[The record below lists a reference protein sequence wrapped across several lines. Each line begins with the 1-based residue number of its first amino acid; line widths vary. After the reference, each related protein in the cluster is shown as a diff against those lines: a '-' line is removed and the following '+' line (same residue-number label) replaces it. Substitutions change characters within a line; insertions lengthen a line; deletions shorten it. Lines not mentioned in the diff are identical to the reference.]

1 VSFEFLIVKKMN
13 NPPKKLCVFPNDPI
27 KSYFEKGEIK
37 SRYYNPKNF
46 FDEVHIISFTDSDI
60 DEEKVSTIAGDAVL
74 KIHAIGKIRIKERER
89 HVDHIVDLVKE
100 ICPDVIR
107 SYNPYLEGWF
117 AAKCSEKLN
126 IPFLLS
132 LHTQYD
138 HNRKLAMKT
147 NLKKFFALKYTEK
160 YIEPFVLKKAD
171 KIIIVFRI
179 IEPYVIKHNCKKP
192 EVLYNKIDY
201 KKFEES
207 HVVTELL
214 SPLVISVGNLIKEK
228 NHQCIIK
235 AMKNVNAYCLIIGKG
250 KEYENI
256 MKLIKKEKLEG
267 KVIIKNM
274 VPYDE
279 IQNYYRSAK
288 VFALAYDP
296 NLEGLPMPVIEA
308 MATGIPVVIPEPNKE
323 FSDGL
328 ENIAVFAKRT
338 PNSFAEK
345 ISKLLSNEN
354 FYNEVSVKCKNK
366 ALEFDQE
373 KIEKREKEIYEELIT
388 KNSS

>member
-1 VSFEFLIVKKMN
+1 M
-13 NPPKKLCVFPNDPI
+13 KLCIFPNDPI
-27 KSYFEKGEIK
+27 IAYYEKGEIK
-37 SRYYNPKNF
+37 ERYFNPKNF
-46 FDEVHIISFTDSDI
+46 FDEIHVISFIEKDV
-60 DEEKVSTIAGDAVL
+60 DESFVQLLAGNAVL
-74 KIHAIGKIRIKERER
+74 KIHSVGKIRIKEREQY
-89 HVDHIVDLVKE
+89 VKKIIDIVKE
-100 ICPDVIR
+100 IQPDIIR

-117 AAKCSEKLN
+117 AARCADYLK

-138 HNRKLAMKT
+138 YNRKLVMKT
-147 NLKKFFALKYTEK
+147 DLKKFFALKYTEK

-179 IEPYVIKHNCKKP
+179 IEPYVIKHNGKKP

-207 HVVTELL
+207 HAVTELP
-214 SPLVISVGNLIKEK
+214 SSLVISVGNLIKEK

-235 AMKNVNAYCLIIGKG
+235 AMKNVDAYCLIIGRG

-267 KVIIKNM
+267 KVIVKNM

-296 NLEGLPMPVIEA
+296 DLEGLPMPVIEA
-308 MATGIPVVIPEPNKE
+308 MATGIPVVIPELNKE

-338 PNSFAEK
+338 PDSFAEK

-373 KIEKREKEIYEELIT
+373 KIEKREREIYEELIA

>member
-1 VSFEFLIVKKMN
+1 M
-13 NPPKKLCVFPNDPI
+13 KLCIFPNDPI
-27 KSYFEKGEIK
+27 IAYYEKGEIK
-37 SRYYNPKNF
+37 ERYFNPKNF
-46 FDEVHIISFTDSDI
+46 FDEIHVISFIEKDV
-60 DEEKVSTIAGDAVL
+60 DESFVQLLAGNAVL
-74 KIHAIGKIRIKERER
+74 KIHSVGKIRIKEREQY
-89 HVDHIVDLVKE
+89 VKKIIDIVKE
-100 ICPDVIR
+100 IQPDIIR

-117 AAKCSEKLN
+117 AARCADYLK

-138 HNRKLAMKT
+138 YNRKLAMKT
-147 NLKKFFALKYTEK
+147 DLKKFFALKYTEK

-171 KIIIVFRI
+171 KIVIVFRI
-179 IEPYVIKHNCKKP
+179 IEPYVIKHNGKKP

-201 KKFEES
+201 KKFAES
-207 HVVTELL
+207 HVVTELP
-214 SPLVISVGNLIKEK
+214 SPLVISVGNLIKAK

-235 AMKNVNAYCLIIGKG
+235 AMKNVDACCLIIGKG

-323 FSDGL
+323 LSDGL
-328 ENIAVFAKRT
+328 ENIAVLAKRT

-373 KIEKREKEIYEELIT
+373 KIEKREREIYEELIT
-388 KNSS
+388 KEFLT

>member
-1 VSFEFLIVKKMN
+1 L
-13 NPPKKLCVFPNDPI
+13 KLCIFPNDPI
-27 KSYFEKGEIK
+27 IAYYEKGEIK
-37 SRYYNPKNF
+37 ERYFNPKNF
-46 FDEVHIISFTDSDI
+46 FDEIHVISFIEKDV
-60 DEEKVSTIAGDAVL
+60 DESFVQLLAGNAVL
-74 KIHAIGKIRIKERER
+74 KIHSVGKIRIKEREQY
-89 HVDHIVDLVKE
+89 VKKIIDIVKE
-100 ICPDVIR
+100 IQPDIIR

-117 AAKCSEKLN
+117 AARCADYLK

-138 HNRKLAMKT
+138 YNRKLAMKT
-147 NLKKFFALKYTEK
+147 DLKKFFALKYTEK

-171 KIIIVFRI
+171 KIVIVFRI
-179 IEPYVIKHNCKKP
+179 IEPYVIKHNGKKP

-201 KKFEES
+201 KKFAES
-207 HVVTELL
+207 HVVTELP
-214 SPLVISVGNLIKEK
+214 SPLVISVGNLIKAK

-235 AMKNVNAYCLIIGKG
+235 AMKNVDACCLIIGKG

-323 FSDGL
+323 LSDGL
-328 ENIAVFAKRT
+328 ENIAVLAKRT

-373 KIEKREKEIYEELIT
+373 KIEKREREIYEELIT
-388 KNSS
+388 KEFLT

>member
-1 VSFEFLIVKKMN
+1 MN

-74 KIHAIGKIRIKERER
+74 KIHAIGKIQIKERER

-147 NLKKFFALKYTEK
+147 DLKKFFALKYTEK

-179 IEPYVIKHNCKKP
+179 IEPYVIKHNGKNP

-207 HVVTELL
+207 HVVTELP
-214 SPLVISVGNLIKEK
+214 SPLVISVGNLTKEK

-235 AMKNVNAYCLIIGKG
+235 AMKNVDAYCLIIGKG

-345 ISKLLSNEN
+345 ISKLFSNEN

-373 KIEKREKEIYEELIT
+373 KIEKREKEIYEELIAKKT
-388 KNSS
+388 QIN

>member
-1 VSFEFLIVKKMN
+1 M
-13 NPPKKLCVFPNDPI
+13 KLCIFPNDPI
-27 KSYFEKGEIK
+27 IAYYEKGEIK
-37 SRYYNPKNF
+37 ERYFNPKNF
-46 FDEVHIISFTDSDI
+46 FDEIHVISFIEKDV
-60 DEEKVSTIAGDAVL
+60 DESFVQLLAGNAVL
-74 KIHAIGKIRIKERER
+74 KIHSVGKIRIKEREQY
-89 HVDHIVDLVKE
+89 VKKIIDIVKE
-100 ICPDVIR
+100 IQPDIIR

-117 AAKCSEKLN
+117 AARCADYLK

-138 HNRKLAMKT
+138 YNRKLAMKT
-147 NLKKFFALKYTEK
+147 DLKKFFALKYTEK

-171 KIIIVFRI
+171 KIVIVFRI
-179 IEPYVIKHNCKKP
+179 IEPYVIKHNGKKP

-201 KKFEES
+201 KKFAES
-207 HVVTELL
+207 HVVTELP
-214 SPLVISVGNLIKEK
+214 SPLVISVGNLIKAK

-235 AMKNVNAYCLIIGKG
+235 AMKNVDACCLIIGKG

-323 FSDGL
+323 LSDGL
-328 ENIAVFAKRT
+328 ENIAVLAKRT

-373 KIEKREKEIYEELIT
+373 KIEKREREIYEELMA
-388 KNSS
+388 

>member
-1 VSFEFLIVKKMN
+1 M
-13 NPPKKLCVFPNDPI
+13 KLCIFPNDPI
-27 KSYFEKGEIK
+27 RAYFEKGEIK
-37 SRYYNPKNF
+37 QRYFNPQNF
-46 FDEVHIISFTDSDI
+46 FDEVHVISFTEQDI
-60 DEEKVSTIAGDAVL
+60 DEDKVKSIVGTARL
-74 KIHAIGKIRIKERER
+74 KIHSVGKIRIKEREQY
-89 HVDHIVDLVKE
+89 VKKIIDIVKE
-100 ICPDVIR
+100 IQPDIIR

-117 AAKCSEKLN
+117 AARCADYLK

-138 HNRKLAMKT
+138 YNRKLAMKT

-171 KIIIVFRI
+171 KIIMVFRI
-179 IEPYVIKHNCKKP
+179 IEPYVIKHNGKKP

-201 KKFEES
+201 KKFKES
-207 HVVTELL
+207 HVVKELP
-214 SPLVISVGNLIKEK
+214 SPLVISVGNFIKEK

-256 MKLIKKEKLEG
+256 MRLIKKEKLED
-267 KVIIKNM
+267 KIIIKNM
-274 VPYDE
+274 IPYDE

-308 MATGIPVVIPEPNKE
+308 MATGIPVVIPEPNKD

-328 ENIAVFAKRT
+328 EKVAVFAERT

-345 ISKLLSNEN
+345 ISKLLSDES
-354 FYNEVSVKCKNK
+354 FYNEISVKCKNK
-366 ALEFDQE
+366 ALEFDHE
-373 KIEKREKEIYEELIT
+373 KIEKREREIYEELIV

>member
-1 VSFEFLIVKKMN
+1 MN

-37 SRYYNPKNF
+37 QRYFNPQNL
-46 FDEVHIISFTDSDI
+46 FDEIHIISFIDRDI
-60 DEEKVSTIAGDAVL
+60 DEDKVKSIAGTAIL
-74 KIHAIGKIRIKERER
+74 KIHSVGKIRIKKREQY
-89 HVDHIVDLVKE
+89 VKKIIDIVRE
-100 ICPDVIR
+100 IQPDIIR

-117 AAKCSEKLN
+117 AARCADYLK

-138 HNRKLAMKT
+138 YNRKLAMKT
-147 NLKKFFALKYTEK
+147 DLKKFFALKYTEK
-160 YIEPFVLKKAD
+160 YMEPFVLKKAD

-179 IEPYVIKHNCKKP
+179 IEPYVIKHNGKKP

-207 HVVTELL
+207 HAVTELP
-214 SPLVISVGNLIKEK
+214 SSLVISVGNLIKEK

-235 AMKNVNAYCLIIGKG
+235 AMKNLDAYCLIIGKG

-267 KVIIKNM
+267 KVIVKNM

-308 MATGIPVVIPEPNKE
+308 MATGMPVVIPEPNKE

-338 PNSFAEK
+338 PDSFAEK

-354 FYNEVSVKCKNK
+354 FYNEISVKCKNK

-373 KIEKREKEIYEELIT
+373 KIEKREREIYEELIA

>member
-1 VSFEFLIVKKMN
+1 MET
-13 NPPKKLCVFPNDPI
+13 
-27 KSYFEKGEIK
+27 E
-37 SRYYNPKNF
+37 
-46 FDEVHIISFTDSDI
+46 
-60 DEEKVSTIAGDAVL
+60 
-74 KIHAIGKIRIKERER
+74 
-89 HVDHIVDLVKE
+89 
-100 ICPDVIR
+100 
-107 SYNPYLEGWF
+107 
-117 AAKCSEKLN
+117 
-126 IPFLLS
+126 
-132 LHTQYD
+132 
-138 HNRKLAMKT
+138 
-147 NLKKFFALKYTEK
+147 LKKFFALKYTEK
-160 YIEPFVLKKAD
+160 YIEPVVLKKAD

-179 IEPYVIKHNCKKP
+179 IEPYVIKHNDKKP

-207 HVVTELL
+207 HAVTELP
-214 SPLVISVGNLIKEK
+214 SSLVISVGNLIKEK

-235 AMKNVNAYCLIIGKG
+235 AMKNVDAYCLIIEKG

-288 VFALAYDP
+288 VFALAHDP

-308 MATGIPVVIPEPNKE
+308 MATGIPVVIPEPNRE

-328 ENIAVFAKRT
+328 ENIAVFADRT
-338 PNSFAEK
+338 PKSFSKE
-345 ISKLLSNEN
+345 ISRLLSDEN
-354 FYNEVSVKCKNK
+354 FYKEISGKCKNK

-373 KIEKREKEIYEELIT
+373 KIEKREKEIYAELIA
-388 KNSS
+388 K

>member
-1 VSFEFLIVKKMN
+1 L
-13 NPPKKLCVFPNDPI
+13 KLCIFPNDPI
-27 KSYFEKGEIK
+27 IAYYEKGEIK
-37 SRYYNPKNF
+37 ERYFNPKNF
-46 FDEVHIISFTDSDI
+46 FDEIHVISFIEKDV
-60 DEEKVSTIAGDAVL
+60 DESFVQLLAGNAVL
-74 KIHAIGKIRIKERER
+74 KIHSVGKIRIKEREQY
-89 HVDHIVDLVKE
+89 VKKIIDIVKE
-100 ICPDVIR
+100 IQPDIIR

-117 AAKCSEKLN
+117 AARCADYLK

-138 HNRKLAMKT
+138 YNRKLAMKT
-147 NLKKFFALKYTEK
+147 DLKKFFALKYTEK

-179 IEPYVIKHNCKKP
+179 IEPYVIKHNGKKP

-207 HVVTELL
+207 HVVTGLP

-235 AMKNVNAYCLIIGKG
+235 AMKNLDAYCLIIGKG

-323 FSDGL
+323 LSDGL
-328 ENIAVFAKRT
+328 ENIAVLAKRT

-373 KIEKREKEIYEELIT
+373 KIEKREREIYEELIT
-388 KNSS
+388 KEFLT